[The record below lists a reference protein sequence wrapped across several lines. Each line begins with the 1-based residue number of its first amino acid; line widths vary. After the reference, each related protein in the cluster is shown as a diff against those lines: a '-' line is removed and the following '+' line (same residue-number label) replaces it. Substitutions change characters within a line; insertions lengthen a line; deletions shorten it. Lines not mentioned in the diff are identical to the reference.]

1 MEKGVPIRAISR
13 GISVLQAIN
22 RGHSLTMMEI
32 SKTSRVPYPTACRIV
47 QTLLLEGMIEREPAR
62 KRYRA
67 TALVQSLA
75 SGFQDDEQI
84 VAVARPH
91 IVALCERM
99 LWPISLTSRVGPHMM
114 VRDST
119 HTMTSLTLANYYPG
133 FTLPLMECSTGQV
146 YMAHCSD
153 GERET
158 LLDGLRQI
166 DGSAERMAALLL
178 ANDTLLKQI
187 RAQGYAT
194 FARNRYTDTPGK
206 TSSIAVPIFKGEQVA
221 GAVALIFFAVAM
233 SMEKAVAQFAEPLKA
248 TAAAISAELAS
259 RPARD

>member
-1 MEKGVPIRAISR
+1 VEKGVPIRAISR
-13 GISVLQAIN
+13 GISVIQAIN

-32 SKTSRVPYPTACRIV
+32 AKTSKVPYPTACRIV

-91 IVALCERM
+91 IVALCEKL
-99 LWPISLTSRVGPHMM
+99 LWPISLTTRVGPHMM

-133 FTLPLMECSTGQV
+133 YTLPLMECSTGQA
-146 YMAHCSD
+146 YMAHCS
-153 GERET
+153 EHECET

-166 DGSAERMAALLL
+166 EGSAERMAELLL
-178 ANDTLLKQI
+178 ANDSLLKQI

-206 TSSIAVPIFKGEQVA
+206 TSSIAVPIFKGDQVT
-221 GAVALIFFAVAM
+221 GAIALIFFAVAM
-233 SMEKAVAQFAEPLKA
+233 SMEKAIAQFVEPLQA
-248 TAAAISAELAS
+248 TAAAISAELE
-259 RPARD
+259 ARQ

>member
-13 GISVLQAIN
+13 GISVIQAIN

-32 SKTSRVPYPTACRIV
+32 AKTSKVPYPTACRIV

-91 IVALCERM
+91 IVALCEKL
-99 LWPISLTSRVGPHMM
+99 LWPISLTTRVGPHMM

-133 FTLPLMECSTGQV
+133 YTLPLMECSTGQA
-146 YMAHCSD
+146 YMAHCS
-153 GERET
+153 EHECET

-166 DGSAERMAALLL
+166 EGSAERMAELLL
-178 ANDTLLKQI
+178 ANDSLLKQI

-206 TSSIAVPIFKGEQVA
+206 TSSIAVPIFKGDQVT
-221 GAVALIFFAVAM
+221 GAIALIFFAVAM
-233 SMEKAVAQFAEPLKA
+233 SMEKAITQFVEPLQA
-248 TAAAISAELAS
+248 TAAAISAELE
-259 RPARD
+259 ARQ

>member
-13 GISVLQAIN
+13 GISVIQAIN

-32 SKTSRVPYPTACRIV
+32 AKTSKVPYPTACRIV

-91 IVALCERM
+91 IVALCEKL
-99 LWPISLTSRVGPHMM
+99 LWPISLTTRVGPHMM

-119 HTMTSLTLANYYPG
+119 HARTSLTLANYYPG
-133 FTLPLMECSTGQV
+133 FTLPLMECSTGQA

-153 GERET
+153 IERDT
-158 LLDGLRQI
+158 LLDGLKQI
-166 DGSAERMAALLL
+166 DGTAERMAELLL
-178 ANDTLLKQI
+178 ANDSLLRQI

-206 TSSIAVPIFKGEQVA
+206 TSSIAIPIFKGEQVA
-221 GAVALIFFAVAM
+221 GAIALIFFAVAM
-233 SMEKAVAQFAEPLKA
+233 SMDKAIKQFVEPLTA
-248 TAAAISAELAS
+248 TAAAISAELS
-259 RPARD
+259 SPPAPD